1 MCSIHAGLRARGG
14 ILMST
19 IGDSSGTGS
28 TEPEETPDQQDSAVA
43 KQQVSDIVETESE
56 EEEFEPDLSRDLVF
70 DVLKN
75 RRRRYALHYLRNADE
90 TVQLSDLAEQ
100 VAAWE
105 NDIAVDA
112 ISAAERKRVY
122 TALYQSHLPKLD
134 DAGIVDYN
142 QNRGIV
148 ELSTAAE
155 QIDPYLEMDARDDI
169 TWCRRYLGLAGL
181 GFAAIVAAAL
191 GIPPF
196 NGLAGLLLAGILAV
210 GFTAIALAHTMDA
223 RNTPGTGAQTPD
235 VEDR

>member
-1 MCSIHAGLRARGG
+1 
-14 ILMST
+14 MST

-43 KQQVSDIVETESE
+43 TQQVSDIVESESE
-56 EEEFEPDLSRDLVF
+56 EEEEESEPELSRDLVF

-75 RRRRYALHYLRNADE
+75 RRRRYALHYLRRAE
-90 TVQLSDLAEQ
+90 GSVQLSELAEQ

-105 NDIAVDA
+105 NDIEVDA

-148 ELSTAAE
+148 ELSDAAE
-155 QIDPYLEMDARDDI
+155 QLDVYLDLESQPDI
-169 TWCRRYLGLAGL
+169 PWCNWYLGLAVGGL
-181 GFAAIVAAAL
+181 GLLTGAWLGLPPFSLVADVLLATAVVAAYGAVAVTHTYYARHAS
-191 GIPPF
+191 GAGETPPE
-196 NGLAGLLLAGILAV
+196 V
-210 GFTAIALAHTMDA
+210 
-223 RNTPGTGAQTPD
+223 Q
-235 VEDR
+235 ES

>member
-1 MCSIHAGLRARGG
+1 
-14 ILMST
+14 MST

-43 KQQVSDIVETESE
+43 TQQVSDIVESESE
-56 EEEFEPDLSRDLVF
+56 EDEVPEPELSRDLVF

-75 RRRRYALHYLRNADE
+75 RRRRYALHYLRRADE
-90 TVQLSDLAEQ
+90 SVQLSELAEQ

-105 NDIAVDA
+105 NDIEVDA

-169 TWCRRYLGLAGL
+169 TWFRRYLALAGL